1 MRELGGRRE
10 GRSVVGEGKEERAGM
25 KVRWWEKER

>member
-1 MRELGGRRE
+1 MRESDGGY
-10 GRSVVGEGKEERAGM
+10 GGSVVGEWKEERAGM